1 MVSFCAGDRIG
12 HGVRTPL
19 IGCIVMGHMD
29 ELVWEGGYHIGHTGM
44 RRNWSYWNGEEE
56 LVILEWGGGY
66 HMVRN
71 PSADWRSG

>member
-29 ELVWEGGYHIGHTGM
+29 ELVWEGGYRIGHTGM
-44 RRNWSYWNGEEE
+44 GRRNWLY
-56 LVILEWGGGY
+56 
-66 HMVRN
+66 
-71 PSADWRSG
+71 